1 MQRVKQNLPL
11 ISQKSL
17 EYKSLD
23 RLIEGIN
30 NALQPGKEDLLGRMM
45 SDLAEDQK
53 KQFGDNSSGQR
64 TDVV

>member
-1 MQRVKQNLPL
+1 MQQVKQSLQL

-30 NALQPGKEDLLGRMM
+30 NALQPGKEDLLRRMM
-45 SDLAEDQK
+45 SDLAEDQRR
-53 KQFGDNSSGQR
+53 QFGDNSSE
-64 TDVV
+64 